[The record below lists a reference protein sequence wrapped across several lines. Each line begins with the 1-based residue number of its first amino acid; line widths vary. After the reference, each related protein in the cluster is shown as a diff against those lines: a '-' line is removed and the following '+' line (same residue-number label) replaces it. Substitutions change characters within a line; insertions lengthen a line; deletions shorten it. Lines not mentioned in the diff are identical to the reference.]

1 MTSALDTL
9 AVTVAKALPR
19 GGHRFLSGMA
29 TLSSG
34 LRAYPLDTRHGR
46 VVCDFRESVCFPLL
60 THGQPR
66 HWKNL
71 EPFFADLPFAPGG
84 IVFDVGA
91 NIGLTAMIF
100 AKKAGRVHAFEP
112 SPRAL
117 HMLRRNVGGIANVE
131 IHAVAI
137 SDTPGTLHFDEKAAL
152 DGSAVSETG
161 AMSVPAITLDSL
173 GIDAD
178 FIKIDVEG
186 FEEQVLRGA
195 MGQLARGI
203 PVMFEGH
210 SQAEVD
216 RNLGIMQSANPA
228 YRVRQMLPSKA
239 NWLATTDGTKA

>member
-1 MTSALDTL
+1 MSALDDL
-9 AVTVAKALPR
+9 ALSVAKALPR
-19 GGHRFLSGMA
+19 GGHRFLREVANISP
-29 TLSSG
+29 G
-34 LRAYPLDTRHGR
+34 LRAYPLETRHGR
-46 VVCDFRESVCFPLL
+46 VVCDFRETVCFPLL

-71 EPFFADLPFAPGG
+71 EPFFADLPFAEGAT
-84 IVFDVGA
+84 VFDVGA

-100 AKKAGRVHAFEP
+100 AKKAGRVLAFEP
-112 SPRAL
+112 APRAL
-117 HMLRRNVGGIANVE
+117 TMLRRNVSAIPNIEV
-131 IHAVAI
+131 HAVAV
-137 SDTPGTLHFDEKAAL
+137 SDAPGTVHFSEHDAL
-152 DGSAVSETG
+152 DCSSMAADGEIAVE
-161 AMSVPAITLDSL
+161 AITLDSL

-195 MGQLARGI
+195 TRQLERGV

-216 RNLGIMQSANPA
+216 RNLAIMQAANPS

-239 NWLATTDGTKA
+239 NWLATTEGAAL